1 MALPLKDRKT
11 VEEIHDELFPKKT
24 GINADK
30 KTEADLSNIDKEAK
44 KKKKMNPPPVTT
56 APTTAAFHRV
66 SISPSSGGNAGGC
79 NAAKFHRVSIS
90 PSSGGN
96 AGGCNA
102 AKTSKQ
108 ALEDKNF
115 ELAEQ
120 VEEFTWAKEQINA
133 AADNSWCGKMTKSL
147 GTVHSK
153 LAAVK
158 GAEPEMREAAKDQLL
173 LALRE
178 ALHKA
183 ENEETAVVERD

>member
-1 MALPLKDRKT
+1 MALPLNDRKT

-56 APTTAAFHRV
+56 APTTAA
-66 SISPSSGGNAGGC
+66 
-79 NAAKFHRVSIS
+79 FHRVSIS